1 MIARLKCEMTARAF
15 FDLVREM
22 RETQKGYFL
31 TRSRDLLEK
40 NKQLEREVD
49 REIAS
54 VDKLLGEKSNPGLPL
69 EK

>member
-1 MIARLKCEMTARAF
+1 MTARDF

-40 NKQLEREVD
+40 SKALEREVD
-49 REIAS
+49 REIAR
-54 VDKLLGEKSNPGLPL
+54 VDKLLGEKTNPGLPL
-69 EK
+69 QG